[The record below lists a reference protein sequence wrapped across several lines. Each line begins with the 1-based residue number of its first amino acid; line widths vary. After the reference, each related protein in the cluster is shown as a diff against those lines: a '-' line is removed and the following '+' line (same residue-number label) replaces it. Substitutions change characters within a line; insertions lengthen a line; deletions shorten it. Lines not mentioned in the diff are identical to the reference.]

1 MIQVENEHYSFNK
14 YTDFPR
20 WTSYWHQIDETLKF
34 KPNSVLIIGIG
45 DDIVPRTLNNYV
57 AKLETFD
64 IDPKLNPTYMGKID
78 EVDKIVSDDFDVI
91 LCCQVLEHI
100 QFELFDKTLN
110 KLSYL
115 AKNMVVSLPYCHHK
129 FFNVN
134 IELPLL
140 GIRNFHFSIPKFYK
154 KWKFDGE
161 HYWEIGASNYLLSD
175 VKNKIVNSFNIINTF
190 SPINNLYHKF
200 FILES
205 KNLG

>member
-1 MIQVENEHYSFNK
+1 MIQVENEHYNFHK

-20 WTSYWHQIDETLKF
+20 WVSYWHQIDEILKF

-45 DDIVPRTLNNYV
+45 DDIVPRTLSNYIP
-57 AKLETFD
+57 KLKTFD
-64 IDPKLNPTYMGKID
+64 IDPKLNPTYLGRIED
-78 EVDKIVSDDFDVI
+78 IDKIVSDDFDVI

-100 QFELFDKTLN
+100 KFELVDKTLK
-110 KLSYL
+110 KLRYL

-129 FFNVN
+129 FFNIN
-134 IELPLL
+134 IELLKL
-140 GIRNFHFSIPKFYK
+140 GRRSFHFSIPKFYK
-154 KWKFDGE
+154 KWTFDGE
-161 HYWEIGASNYLLSD
+161 HYWEIGTSNYSLSY